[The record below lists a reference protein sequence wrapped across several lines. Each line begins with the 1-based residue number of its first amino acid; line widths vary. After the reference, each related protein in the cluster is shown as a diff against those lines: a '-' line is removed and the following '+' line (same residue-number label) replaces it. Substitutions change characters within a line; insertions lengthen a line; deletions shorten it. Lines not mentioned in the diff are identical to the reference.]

1 MMQAPVITAAL
12 LVSPVL
18 MVCLVFCLL
27 AVLLM
32 LILRGGGAKTEMRPD
47 PPPSALPRH
56 RRPGTGQTEDAAGG
70 CASPEVSAQNQSV
83 CLRRTAVTGPE
94 AAGDDGYPQSL
105 LQR

>member
-32 LILRGGGAKTEMRPD
+32 LILREGGENRNAPGPAVISVAA
-47 PPPSALPRH
+47 PPP
-56 RRPGTGQTEDAAGG
+56 PGYWPG
-70 CASPEVSAQNQSV
+70 
-83 CLRRTAVTGPE
+83 
-94 AAGDDGYPQSL
+94 
-105 LQR
+105 

>member
-1 MMQAPVITAAL
+1 MQAPVITAAL

-32 LILRGGGAKTEMRPD
+32 LILRGGGRKQKCART
-47 PPPSALPRH
+47 

-83 CLRRTAVTGPE
+83 CLRRTAVTGPD

>member
-32 LILRGGGAKTEMRPD
+32 LILRGEWRKQKCARTRRHQRCRATVARLLARLTLWPD
-47 PPPSALPRH
+47 IELVSGQRLLKLLN
-56 RRPGTGQTEDAAGG
+56 GTLLTDKGER
-70 CASPEVSAQNQSV
+70 VS
-83 CLRRTAVTGPE
+83 
-94 AAGDDGYPQSL
+94 
-105 LQR
+105 